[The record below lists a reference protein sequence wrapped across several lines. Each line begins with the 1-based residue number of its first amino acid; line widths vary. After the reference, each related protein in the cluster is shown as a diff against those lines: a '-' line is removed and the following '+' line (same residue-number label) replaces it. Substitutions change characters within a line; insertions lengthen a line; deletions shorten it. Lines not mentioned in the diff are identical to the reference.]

1 MSCAA
6 SIVIMRNEDLL
17 ALSNNTQSV
26 RSLLENSIGSYACST
41 ASPGSHDSR
50 LALALALALAVAL
63 ALGAPR
69 QPPKAAKPRRVF

>member
-63 ALGAPR
+63 GAPR

>member
-50 LALALALALAVAL
+50 LALALALAVAL

>member
-1 MSCAA
+1 MSYAA

-50 LALALALALAVAL
+50 LALARALAL

-69 QPPKAAKPRRVF
+69 QPPKGAKPRRVY